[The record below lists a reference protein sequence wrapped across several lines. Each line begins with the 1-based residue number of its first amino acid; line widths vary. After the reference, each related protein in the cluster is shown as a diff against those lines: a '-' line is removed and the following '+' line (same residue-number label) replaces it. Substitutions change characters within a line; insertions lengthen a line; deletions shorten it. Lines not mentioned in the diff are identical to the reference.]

1 MGEQNGNLAAI
12 ENFLVEN
19 AKEISELKIELLKLH
34 FKEILKLAENIDLS
48 KLNDII
54 PEGKKRGDKLI
65 ALLENFKKNDGGLYE
80 YDADIFDNDDTE
92 IDAIRTKNLLFSIVR
107 SLYLILC
114 TSKQR
119 GELTVLKDSLDKFKF
134 NKDNGDI
141 EKYIKTYEKYAKY
154 IDSFK
159 KFFPSINLQ
168 PELKEE
174 SKVVPPVQKR
184 GVFSRLFGSNKKSG
198 AINIEDSLKKIE
210 ESIKKQREEYAQVD
224 IKEGE
229 EDNINRSITDA
240 ETKLSELKEVKE
252 KIDAL
257 NEKINDEEIVNKKM
271 TELKDLKEKSEKTK
285 EKNKEEHNIF
295 FKANSAALRSFDIL
309 EKNKE
314 KDKDTN
320 GFKELYDKNKS
331 IKDEYDRIKTDT
343 DANID
348 NAKKAIAAADKELT
362 DLKKNPKDNKK
373 RLIKEAQQEKET
385 AETKFREIEE
395 TLNNAIKEIQEQIN
409 ENKKDKKSGGGGK
422 RIKYKSTGNEVVIF
436 HKNRECRKTIYVKE
450 KTTTKYC
457 KINNKYILLSKLNV
471 ID

>member
-12 ENFLVEN
+12 EKFLVEN

-34 FKEILKLAENIDLS
+34 FQEITKLAQNINTS
-48 KLNDII
+48 KINGMLIT
-54 PEGKKRGDKLI
+54 EGQKKGEKLI
-65 ALLENFKKNDGGLYE
+65 ELVKNFKKDDGGLYE
-80 YDADIFDNDDTE
+80 YDADIFDNDETE

-114 TSKQR
+114 NSKEQGKLHNLR
-119 GELTVLKDSLDKFKF
+119 NSLDKFKF

-154 IDSFK
+154 IDYFK

-174 SKVVPPVQKR
+174 SKVVQPEQKR
-184 GVFSRLFGSNKKSG
+184 SVLSRFTGLFGSKKKSG
-198 AINIEDSLKKIE
+198 AINIKESFKKIE
-210 ESIKKQREEYAQVD
+210 ESINKQREEYAQVA

-229 EDNINRSITDA
+229 EDNINRLMTDA

-252 KIDAL
+252 RIDKL
-257 NEKINDEEIVNKKM
+257 NIKLKAKNIVQVEKEEKEKQKKEAEEKIKKRRDELDVAFKVLESIKNGYATDKDKGIAQQKYNAIETNANEFITHFTASKNKLDLEIANLNNKKKETDNKKTLE
-271 TELKDLKEKSEKTK
+271 TEATK
-285 EKNKEEHNIF
+285 EK
-295 FKANSAALRSFDIL
+295 
-309 EKNKE
+309 
-314 KDKDTN
+314 
-320 GFKELYDKNKS
+320 
-331 IKDEYDRIKTDT
+331 
-343 DANID
+343 
-348 NAKKAIAAADKELT
+348 
-362 DLKKNPKDNKK
+362 
-373 RLIKEAQQEKET
+373 EA
-385 AETKFREIEE
+385 AETKFRELEE
-395 TLNNAIKEIQEQIN
+395 TLNTEISGIQADIDKLKN
-409 ENKKDKKSGGGGK
+409 NKGSIEGGK

>member
-119 GELTVLKDSLDKFKF
+119 GELTVLRDSLDKFKF

-141 EKYIKTYEKYAKY
+141 ENYIKTYEKYAKY

-210 ESIKKQREEYAQVD
+210 ESIKKQREEYAQVAK
-224 IKEGE
+224 KEGE
-229 EDNINRSITDA
+229 EEKINTEITDA
-240 ETKLSELKEVKE
+240 ETKLSKLKEVKE

-257 NEKINDEEIVNKKM
+257 NVKINDVAIVDKRKI
-271 TELKDLKEKSEKTK
+271 ELSEVKEKSEKIKKENK
-285 EKNKEEHNIF
+285 EKNDTFYNANKYNLDNYETLENNKDQDGF
-295 FKANSAALRSFDIL
+295 ETYYSTKKA
-309 EKNKE
+309 
-314 KDKDTN
+314 
-320 GFKELYDKNKS
+320 
-331 IKDEYDRIKTDT
+331 IKDEYDGIKLETET
-343 DANID
+343 NID
-348 NAKKAIAAADKELT
+348 YATKAIAAVDKELA

-373 RLIKEAQQEKET
+373 RLQKEAQQEKET
-385 AETKFREIEE
+385 AEAEFKALED
-395 TLNNAIKEIQEQIN
+395 TLNTEISGIQADIDKLKN
-409 ENKKDKKSGGGGK
+409 NKGSIGGGGK

>member
-12 ENFLVEN
+12 EKFLVEN

-34 FKEILKLAENIDLS
+34 FQEITKLAQNINTS
-48 KLNDII
+48 KINGMLIT
-54 PEGKKRGDKLI
+54 EGQKKGEKLI
-65 ALLENFKKNDGGLYE
+65 ELVKNFKKDDGGLYE
-80 YDADIFDNDDTE
+80 YDADIFDNDETE

-114 TSKQR
+114 NSKER
-119 GELTVLKDSLDKFKF
+119 GKLHDLRNLLDKFKF

-154 IDSFK
+154 IDYFK

-174 SKVVPPVQKR
+174 SKVVQPEQKR
-184 GVFSRLFGSNKKSG
+184 NVFSRLFGSKKKSG
-198 AINIEDSLKKIE
+198 AINIEESLKKIE
-210 ESIKKQREEYAQVD
+210 ESIKKQREEYAQVAK
-224 IKEGE
+224 KEGE

-240 ETKLSELKEVKE
+240 ETKLSKLKEVKE

-257 NEKINDEEIVNKKM
+257 NVKLKAKNIVQVEKEEKEKQKKEAEEKIKKRRDELDVAFKVLESIKNGYATDKDKGIAQQKYNAIETNANEFITHFTASKNKLDLEIANLNNKKKETDNKKTLE
-271 TELKDLKEKSEKTK
+271 TEATK
-285 EKNKEEHNIF
+285 EK
-295 FKANSAALRSFDIL
+295 
-309 EKNKE
+309 
-314 KDKDTN
+314 
-320 GFKELYDKNKS
+320 
-331 IKDEYDRIKTDT
+331 
-343 DANID
+343 
-348 NAKKAIAAADKELT
+348 
-362 DLKKNPKDNKK
+362 
-373 RLIKEAQQEKET
+373 EA
-385 AETKFREIEE
+385 AETKFRELEE

-450 KTTTKYC
+450 KTATKYC